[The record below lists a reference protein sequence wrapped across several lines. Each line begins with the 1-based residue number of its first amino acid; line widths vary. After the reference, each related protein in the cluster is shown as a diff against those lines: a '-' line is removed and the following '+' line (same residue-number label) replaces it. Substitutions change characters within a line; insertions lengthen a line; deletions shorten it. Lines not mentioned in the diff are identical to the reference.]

1 MKWVAVQ
8 MKPEGRDSMSI
19 KAGEGHVAILLCSF
33 FKCTFE
39 IFITCSF
46 FFVIKERVL
55 LDLKK
60 VGLQIQFL
68 SAFLIVLF
76 NKQDCFIFMHQCL
89 LNSL

>member
-1 MKWVAVQ
+1 MDAFKFSTFPHKIVRHFLNSPFLEIVII
-8 MKPEGRDSMSI
+8 SSI
-19 KAGEGHVAILLCSF
+19 
-33 FKCTFE
+33 